1 LFDHGLIQWRIE
13 RKWFSGTPPV
23 KGHQSVFPENDLYM
37 LGVPRK
43 IRDFT
48 GCQCHPLNAANLATV
63 AIASAIGDV

>member
-1 LFDHGLIQWRIE
+1 MENWKEMVLRNTF
-13 RKWFSGTPPV
+13 RKKTSIYGNP
-23 KGHQSVFPENDLYM
+23 SVFPENDLYM

-43 IRDFT
+43 NRDT